1 MRYKATRVILSSP
14 SAHRLFAAVSSAG
27 GVPDSLTNTPEISE
41 NGTLFS
47 PATQAGQ

>member
-1 MRYKATRVILSSP
+1 MRYEATRVILSSP
-14 SAHRLFAAVSSAG
+14 SAHHLFAVSSAG